1 MLGASVPLIIVLTD
15 EDQLPPDIWPQVQ
28 LAARRSNRT
37 LVAIANLPGTGQLGW
52 VDFLESFGGAVP
64 SWRALDD
71 SYLSRLEIAAKNA
84 NPEGFDGEAWRLFE
98 SLVADGL
105 EFCFGRLVRRLGAA
119 KRGQKVSDMVAQIP
133 DGSVLVLDAKATS
146 TSFNAAISELRALA
160 EYTESERNRQ
170 RGFAE
175 VFGAVVVSKAFAQ
188 NEASLLQISREFMSQ
203 AGVPAAFLEVSTL
216 AHFVTCFK
224 NQPNLRT
231 GLKWRLLFAGGLL
244 TTAMFDKEVEALKA
258 ERY

>member
-1 MLGASVPLIIVLTD
+1 MCERRRLTYNCSSNATYPAQQSPEFANGYPDAAAFRVQDRKQRKAADSYGDLLFRANARRLVPLLIVLTD
-15 EDQLPPDIWPQVQ
+15 EDQLPPDIWPQVH

-37 LVAIANLPGTGQLGW
+37 LVAIANLPGTDQLGW

-71 SYLSRLEIAAKNA
+71 SYLNKLEIAAKNA

-119 KRGQKVSDMVAQIP
+119 KRGQRVSDMIAQIP

-160 EYTESERNRQ
+160 EYTESERIRQ
-170 RGFAE
+170 RDR
-175 VFGAVVVSKAFAQ
+175 S
-188 NEASLLQISREFMSQ
+188 
-203 AGVPAAFLEVSTL
+203 
-216 AHFVTCFK
+216 
-224 NQPNLRT
+224 
-231 GLKWRLLFAGGLL
+231 
-244 TTAMFDKEVEALKA
+244 
-258 ERY
+258 